1 MKEKNLRMTAF
12 KALGIIVVV
21 SCHLDE
27 NLFNL
32 IGIPIT
38 SSRELFPEY
47 SYHIPLFV
55 FASGY
60 FYKRIYESD
69 YLTLVKKRFKNITK
83 YYKANLFYFF
93 LTLVL
98 VGLGLLEREIHF
110 NLHSIF
116 IEPFLGGFQFYFNG
130 PGWFVPFLFT
140 VRIVFPLTR
149 KFFSLFVK
157 SFKFGE
163 EKKLLDE
170 SMFTIFLCVV
180 GLFAAHFANMY
191 PVQNQDVALFHAMLR
206 TAWGLQ
212 FMQIGLFYKEFVE
225 EHIKY
230 TVKGFVAIVAT
241 KAVFYRIFGYCTFS
255 LRTVSFNGH
264 TFISL
269 FTSILGILYALYL
282 AEFMCRLALRFKR
295 KLPELI
301 NFVGNNTWSIMI
313 HHLLIK
319 WLLTQFADTGI
330 LGNSRELF
338 DYFISPVLCLV
349 LPLIFVYICNKV
361 NEKIK
366 ENKEL
371 KQA

>member
-1 MKEKNLRMTAF
+1 MFNMKEKNLRMTAF

-47 SYHIPLFV
+47 SYHIPLFI

-69 YLTLVKKRFKNITK
+69 YFTLVKKRFKNITK
-83 YYKANLFYFF
+83 YYKANLFYLF

-157 SFKFGE
+157 SFKSGE

-180 GLFAAHFANMY
+180 GLFVAHFANMY

-212 FMQIGLFYKEFVE
+212 FMQIGLFYKEFLE

-241 KAVFYRIFGYCTFS
+241 KSVFYRIFGYCTFS

-295 KLPELI
+295 RLPELI
-301 NFVGNNTWSIMI
+301 NLVGNNTWSIMI

-330 LGNSRELF
+330 LG
-338 DYFISPVLCLV
+338 
-349 LPLIFVYICNKV
+349 K
-361 NEKIK
+361 
-366 ENKEL
+366 L
-371 KQA
+371 KRTI